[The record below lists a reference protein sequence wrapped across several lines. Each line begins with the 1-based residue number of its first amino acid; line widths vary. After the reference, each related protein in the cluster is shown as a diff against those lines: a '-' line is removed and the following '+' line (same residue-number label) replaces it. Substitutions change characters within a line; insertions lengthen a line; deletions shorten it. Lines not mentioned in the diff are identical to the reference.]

1 MALRG
6 PEFERFR
13 EQISRTDFGHE
24 INWIW
29 DEALK
34 LKPENPL
41 AAAEAILT
49 RRRQDEPLAYIL
61 GHWSFR
67 GRDFAVGP
75 GALIPRPETEELVEF
90 ALSLCKAH
98 KKPLRVADLGAGS
111 GCLGLGFALERAP
124 RSSADLSTV
133 QLTLV
138 ENSAQALPWL
148 RRNVDKYRA
157 EIAGEV
163 SIVDKSWSEFSTPQD
178 LILSNPP
185 YLTEVEYSAVA
196 PSVMN
201 FEPKS
206 ALVPADVASHS
217 DASGPYREILEIAA
231 RNLSPGGWIGFELG
245 IPQPASIVGWAQK
258 IGAFEETQILSD
270 MAGKPRFFFGRKK
283 HG

>member
-6 PEFERFR
+6 PEFEKFR

-24 INWIW
+24 VIWIW

-34 LKPENPL
+34 IKPAAPHVVAESIL
-41 AAAEAILT
+41 A
-49 RRRQDEPLAYIL
+49 RRLQGEPLAYIL

-75 GALIPRPETEELVEF
+75 GVLIPRPETEELVEF
-90 ALSLCKAH
+90 ALSLCTER

-111 GCLGLGFALERAP
+111 GCLGLGFALEKAP
-124 RSSADLSTV
+124 RFAADLSTIE
-133 QLTLV
+133 LTLV

-148 RRNVDKYRA
+148 KRNVEKYRG
-157 EIAGEV
+157 EIAGSV
-163 SIVDKSWSEFSTPQD
+163 HIVDKSWVELEGPQD
-178 LILSNPP
+178 VILSNPP

-206 ALVPADVASHS
+206 ALVPADAVQYA
-217 DASGPYREILEIAA
+217 DASGPYREILQIAA
-231 RNLSPGGWIGFELG
+231 RHLTIGGWVGFELG
-245 IPQPASIVGWAQK
+245 IPQPASIAGWARDL
-258 IGAFEETQILSD
+258 GVFEEMQILSD